1 MFQTIMKFMKFTKLY
16 DTQATTATTV
26 TVPIKG
32 KYIYF
37 GASVIYCDEN
47 NVCMVYYPDNGVY
60 PNNDVKTVVSSS

>member
-1 MFQTIMKFMKFTKLY
+1 MFQTIMKFMKLY
-16 DTQATTATTV
+16 ETPATAATAPV
-26 TVPIKG
+26 KD

-37 GASVIYCDEN
+37 GASVIYCDEK